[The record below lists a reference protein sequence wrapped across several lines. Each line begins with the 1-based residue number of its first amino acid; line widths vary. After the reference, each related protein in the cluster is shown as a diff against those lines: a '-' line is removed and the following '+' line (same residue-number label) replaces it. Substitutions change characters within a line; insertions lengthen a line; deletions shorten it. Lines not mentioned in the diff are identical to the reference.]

1 MLREKLVSRTCFVLV
16 ALITLSTSIS
26 CGPSSQNPDYIS
38 ENEDSL
44 AGPIENYPDLP
55 PIPTD
60 EWPQSVPAP
69 AWENSRPEARD
80 WSLFVAK
87 FVRESTPQLLEGS
100 ADITELCPDYNRLDE
115 RNRAA
120 FWAHFI
126 SAVAYYESGWRTTT
140 RFHESSMGID
150 PITDQPVYSEG
161 LLQLSYQDV
170 RAYPFCNEF
179 NWSSDRRLA
188 PTDPRKTIFH
198 PLKNLRCGLL
208 IMNRQLERRNRILL
222 ESGVYWAVLKIGGRF
237 NKIPQIQSTT
247 RKLPICKKA
256 S

>member
-1 MLREKLVSRTCFVLV
+1 MLS
-16 ALITLSTSIS
+16 ALLSS
-26 CGPSSQNPDYIS
+26 CAPPSQSASAIS
-38 ENEDSL
+38 EKEDPL
-44 AGPIENYPDLP
+44 AGPIEDYPDLP

-60 EWPQSVPAP
+60 EWPQNVPAP

-87 FVRESTPQLLEGS
+87 FVRESTPNLLEGS
-100 ADITELCPDYNRLDE
+100 SDITELCPNYAKLDA

-126 SAVAYYESGWRTTT
+126 SSVAYYESGWKPTT
-140 RFHESSMGID
+140 RFHELTMG
-150 PITDQPVYSEG
+150 TDHVTGQPVYSEG

-170 RAYPFCNEF
+170 RPYPFCNEF
-179 NWSSDRRLA
+179 DWSTDRRLS

-208 IMNRQLERRNRILL
+208 IMNRQVERRNRILL
-222 ESGVYWAVLKIGGRF
+222 ESGVYWAVLKVGGRYS
-237 NKIPQIQSTT
+237 KITQIQATT
-247 RKLPICKKA
+247 RKLPICAKTN
-256 S
+256 